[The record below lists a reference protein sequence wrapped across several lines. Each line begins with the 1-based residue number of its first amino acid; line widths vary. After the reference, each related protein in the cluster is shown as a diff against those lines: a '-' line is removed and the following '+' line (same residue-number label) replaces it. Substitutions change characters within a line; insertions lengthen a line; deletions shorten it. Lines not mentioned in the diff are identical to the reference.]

1 MTYRRYCRSFIK
13 NREMQQHKTT
23 QNSSSQETRLFARTN
38 SGSTGWCSAFRPLA
52 LLSAL
57 GFMALPAMAQVP
69 KEISQ
74 VYDSYD
80 LKNYA
85 TVQQPGLDEYAMAG
99 TMYNYDNTPG
109 DHAAH
114 LLMFDAASATPVS
127 MVFNNPEYAER
138 SVGIHYLNSGKGVMV
153 TTYDPI
159 NGAPGNS
166 GIQLITV
173 DAAGNYLT
181 NKVISIQNGIGINL
195 RPLGTEID
203 PSGDAIYICGF
214 MTTSILPGIEPTFAD
229 TKSAFLLRYD
239 FVNDRVA
246 AMKTYDWNG
255 GQNDYDVAHRVKML
269 SDNTLWLGGMCNST
283 SNAEAAMMNMI
294 VDPAT
299 LSPLVDAPLDVPA
312 PLQPNHFKSTSFD
325 IWEDPADPA
334 NAYIFSNYCTA
345 HFSSI
350 QMGTLFLN
358 ITSVNR
364 NSLVP
369 ASGLNNGLMNQVD
382 YTWGTNV
389 ITGNMNSSSLSS
401 VILSGFQSSFFCG
414 GQTHATSPDN
424 VNPYLAEM
432 RLFTGSSGDLGI
444 RTLYWSTIE
453 SLVGTGVANTDP
465 NSYPD
470 LGGNMSNILWGPK
483 TTVRYNNSPMTDII
497 LNAPLWNPPAN
508 RLNMKFIRT
517 DLNGNPSC
525 SNNYCTPTYLFY
537 HVDLANSAV
546 QEHDVISGEEQ
557 PYLAVT
563 DVPADGLFDCTT
575 GSTFYKKELQNVQT
589 AVTAVNISPNPAN
602 EYIQL
607 NFKGTVNPSDNI
619 KVQLYD
625 VTGRV
630 NNTLFEG
637 TQSTMQAQIELP
649 KLAPGVYMV
658 RVQHNGNQLKA
669 VPLVIQ

>member
-1 MTYRRYCRSFIK
+1 
-13 NREMQQHKTT
+13 MQQHNTTPKTL
-23 QNSSSQETRLFARTN
+23 SQETRLTARPAITN
-38 SGSTGWCSAFRPLA
+38 SSRWKSLFRPLG
-52 LLSAL
+52 LLCTL
-57 GFMALPAMAQVP
+57 GFIAPQVQAQLP

-74 VYDSYD
+74 VYNNYD
-80 LKNYA
+80 LKHYS
-85 TVQQPGLDEYAMAG
+85 TVQQPGLDEYSMAG
-99 TMYNYDNTPG
+99 TMYDFDNNPG

-114 LLMFDAASATPVS
+114 LLMFDATSATPVS
-127 MVFNNPEYAER
+127 MIFNNPEYAER
-138 SVGIHYLNSGKGVMV
+138 AVGMHYLNSGKGVIV

-203 PSGDAIYICGF
+203 PSGDVMYICGF

-229 TKSAFLLRYD
+229 TKSAFLIRYD

-255 GQNDYDVAHRVKML
+255 GPDDYDVAHRVKML
-269 SDNTLWLGGMCNST
+269 SDNTLWLGGMCNSA
-283 SNAEAAMMNMI
+283 SNAEVAMMNMI
-294 VDPAT
+294 VDPVT
-299 LSPLVDAPLDVPA
+299 LSPLVDVPLDIPI
-312 PLQPNHFKSTSFD
+312 PLQPNNLKSTSFD

-345 HFSSI
+345 HPSSI
-350 QMGTLFLN
+350 DIAPLFVN
-358 ITSVNR
+358 ITSVDR
-364 NSLVP
+364 NTLVP
-369 ASGLNNGLMNQVD
+369 ASGLNNGLNNQAD

-389 ITGNMNSSSLSS
+389 ITGNMNSSSVSS
-401 VILSGFQSSFFCG
+401 VILGGFQSFFHCG
-414 GQTHATSPDN
+414 GQNNATSPDN
-424 VNPYLAEM
+424 INPYLAEM
-432 RLFTGSSGDLGI
+432 RLFTTTTGNLSI

-453 SLVGTGVANTDP
+453 SLMGTGVAYTDP

-470 LGGNMSNILWGPK
+470 LGGGMSNLAWGPK

-497 LNAPLWNPPAN
+497 LNAPLWNPAAN

-517 DLNGNPSC
+517 DMNGNPSC
-525 SNNYCTPTYLFY
+525 NNNYCTPSYLFY
-537 HVDLANSAV
+537 HVDAANNTV
-546 QEHDVISGEEQ
+546 MEHDVITGEEQ
-557 PYLAVT
+557 PFLAVT

-575 GSTFYKKELQNVQT
+575 GSTFYKKELKNVQT
-589 AVTAVNISPNPAN
+589 AVTSVSISPNPAH

-607 NFKGTVNPSDNI
+607 DFTGTVNPSDNI
-619 KVQLYD
+619 KVQIYD

-637 TQSTMQAQIELP
+637 SQSNMQAQIALP
-649 KLAPGVYMV
+649 KLAPGVYMI
-658 RVQHNGNQLKA
+658 RVQHNGNQLKS
-669 VPLVIQ
+669 VPVVIQ